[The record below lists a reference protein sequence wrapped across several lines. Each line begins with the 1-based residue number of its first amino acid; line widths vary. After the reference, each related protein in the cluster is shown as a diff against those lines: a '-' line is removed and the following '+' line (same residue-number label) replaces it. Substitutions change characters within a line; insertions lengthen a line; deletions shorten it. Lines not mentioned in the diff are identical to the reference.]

1 MSQSL
6 QYDEVA
12 RQLAE
17 LATQRGAA
25 EVHGMICGALC
36 VFEPAQ
42 VNARQLL
49 QTTDPAQALQRDA
62 GTEDS
67 LKALTEAALTGLQ
80 DVENGFTP
88 LLPGDEV
95 SLPNRVQA
103 LVNWCEGFLYGLG
116 TRPGV
121 DLEACSDE
129 LQEILRDF
137 TEFTRAGLDTDG
149 NQELEEAAYAE
160 LVEYIRVGVQLVF
173 IEFKTHGAAQQRP
186 TLH

>member
-1 MSQSL
+1 MSESL
-6 QYDEVA
+6 EYDEVA
-12 RQLAE
+12 RQLSA

-25 EVHGMICGALC
+25 EVHGMVCGALC
-36 VFEPAQ
+36 VFEPER
-42 VNARQLL
+42 VDPRQLL
-49 QTTDPAQALQRDA
+49 ESTDPAQALNRGQ
-62 GTEDS
+62 DS
-67 LKALTEAALTGLQ
+67 DEALKALTASALAALQ

-88 LLPGDEV
+88 LLPDDQT
-95 SLPNRVQA
+95 SLPNRVQE

-121 DLEACSDE
+121 DLEACSEE

-173 IEFKTHGAAQQRP
+173 IEFKTHGAAEKQP